1 MLQDHTELRLE
12 DDESLHVYR
21 DLAPAQLDVKQRMMQ
36 YMQSS
41 SYLLDE
47 SSVRQD
53 ASFREKQDDL
63 LSPEHAKLPSL
74 QDNSVNRS

>member
-47 SSVRQD
+47 SVRQD
-53 ASFREKQDDL
+53 ASFREKQDYL